1 MYKEKYYSVEDLI
14 DVETMYSEEVVI
26 QEDTWEAI
34 RERAAETGE
43 DPDDIAARFIAD
55 IKETLA
61 NIPEEVKEMQ
71 RISSMYAL
79 GLLKEEDEETYQ
91 E

>member
-1 MYKEKYYSVEDLI
+1 MYKEKYYSVDDLI

-43 DPDDIAARFIAD
+43 DPDDIAAQFKLY
-55 IKETLA
+55 IKELLA
-61 NIPEEVKEMQ
+61 QVPEDIKEMQ

-79 GLLKEEDEETYQ
+79 GLIKDEEQ
-91 E
+91 